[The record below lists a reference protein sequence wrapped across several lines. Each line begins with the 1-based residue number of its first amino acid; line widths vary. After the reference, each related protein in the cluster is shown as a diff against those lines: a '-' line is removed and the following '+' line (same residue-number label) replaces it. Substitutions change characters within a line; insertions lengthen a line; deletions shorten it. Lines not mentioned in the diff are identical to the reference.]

1 MLPIKKGN
9 LLNSIN
15 AHPERLAISLGTIE
29 LYATLY
35 VARSIYSPSNQT
47 KKVVSVIPNRD
58 CTITELGPWVAEGPQ
73 G

>member
-15 AHPERLAISLGTIE
+15 AHPERIAISLGTIGS
-29 LYATLY
+29 YAALY

-58 CTITELGPWVAEGPQ
+58 CTVTELGPWVAEGPQ